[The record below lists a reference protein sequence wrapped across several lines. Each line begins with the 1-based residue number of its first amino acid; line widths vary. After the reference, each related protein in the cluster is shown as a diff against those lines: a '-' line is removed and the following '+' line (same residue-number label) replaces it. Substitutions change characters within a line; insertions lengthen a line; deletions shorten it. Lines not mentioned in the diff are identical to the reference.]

1 MSPAQLNTFRKV
13 KEMSVS
19 TPTTEKLAIDTI
31 RTLSMDAVQA
41 ANSGHPGTPMALAPV
56 AFQLWTS
63 TLRYD
68 PSKPLWAN
76 RDRFVLSCGHA
87 SMLLYSLLHL
97 AGVKATARVSR
108 WMTSRNSDS
117 YTVPARA
124 TPSLAKRP
132 GSKLPPDHSAK
143 ALPTALE
150 WRWPQIGLPQ
160 PTIGL
165 ALNFSTIT
173 STLYVAMVT

>member
-1 MSPAQLNTFRKV
+1 
-13 KEMSVS
+13 MSVT

-97 AGVKATARVSR
+97 AGVKATDKHGSVLDRPR
-108 WMTSRNSDS
+108 MTSRNSDS

-124 TPSLAKRP
+124 TLSLVKRP

-143 ALPTALE
+143 ALPTALA

-160 PTIGL
+160 PTIGR
-165 ALNFSTIT
+165 ALNFSTTT